1 MSVNGRFYGAGA
13 TEMGGSFF
21 DYYAQYVGSFGAI
34 RQTAI
39 PSDADNNSNTGN
51 NDNGN
56 TGNNDNG
63 NTNPQELPKDSGLGG
78 NQLSSRTIGDYQNV
92 PAADIKGSGNK
103 LALTVKGTEINS
115 EELRALGNKLGV
127 AAGNPVDNSAYQTN
141 QSYQYFAV
149 SDDKYAAQTFGYV
162 YNKANDKGGSD
173 KQAVAFSVG
182 KLTPETDAVLKPA
195 SKDSLKYSGDAFIG
209 DNVGYQPIVKGTSLF
224 NVSFFDKK
232 ITGKLEFANR
242 AKPGYG
248 GEKTSYPEKIDFT
261 DGDIKGNTFTA
272 TGKSSAWLS
281 NKATAQGQF
290 YGEGAAELGGT
301 FQTGTY
307 SSTVDGSFGARK
319 EASNNPPPAAQ
330 LALGGNE
337 LSKRSPIGSYEK
349 ITDIKGEGN
358 KLVLNINGKEI
369 DASALRAA
377 GSIDGSPVLDKNY
390 ADTRSYQHFAVSG
403 EKYKSQAFGYVYNKA
418 NERGKGD
425 KQAIP
430 FSAGALTPETDAIFD
445 SKDNLK
451 YKGEAFIGRNTEG
464 FIVKG
469 TSEFN
474 INFFN
479 NQISGDLSFE
489 NTEKPGYGG
498 EKTRYPEKITFEK
511 GTISGNTFVA
521 EGHAGSGIYPESA
534 TAQGQ
539 FYGEGAAEMGGIFQ
553 IDSFISYTDG
563 SFGAIK
569 Q

>member
-1 MSVNGRFYGAGA
+1 M
-13 TEMGGSFF
+13 
-21 DYYAQYVGSFGAI
+21 
-34 RQTAI
+34 
-39 PSDADNNSNTGN
+39 
-51 NDNGN
+51 
-56 TGNNDNG
+56 
-63 NTNPQELPKDSGLGG
+63 
-78 NQLSSRTIGDYQNV
+78 
-92 PAADIKGSGNK
+92 
-103 LALTVKGTEINS
+103 
-115 EELRALGNKLGV
+115 
-127 AAGNPVDNSAYQTN
+127 
-141 QSYQYFAV
+141 
-149 SDDKYAAQTFGYV
+149 
-162 YNKANDKGGSD
+162 
-173 KQAVAFSVG
+173 
-182 KLTPETDAVLKPA
+182 
-195 SKDSLKYSGDAFIG
+195 
-209 DNVGYQPIVKGTSLF
+209 
-224 NVSFFDKK
+224 
-232 ITGKLEFANR
+232 
-242 AKPGYG
+242 
-248 GEKTSYPEKIDFT
+248 
-261 DGDIKGNTFTA
+261 
-272 TGKSSAWLS
+272 
-281 NKATAQGQF
+281 
-290 YGEGAAELGGT
+290 GGT

-377 GSIDGSPVLDKNY
+377 GSVDGSPVLDKNY

-403 EKYKSQAFGYVYNKA
+403 EKYKSQAFGYIYNKA

-430 FSAGALTPETDAIFD
+430 FSAGALTPETDAIFA

-469 TSEFN
+469 ISDFN

-489 NTEKPGYGG
+489 NTEKPGYSH

-539 FYGEGAAEMGGIFQ
+539 FYGEGAAEMGGTFQ
-553 IDSFISYTDG
+553 IGSFISYTDG